1 MKTIKAKD
9 FEKKFDNGEDVSE
22 YIDFSKGKRLNREIQ
37 KVNVDM
43 PKWMVRALD
52 KKASRLNISRQAV
65 IKTMLAHDLDEGKM
79 RVH

>member
-65 IKTMLAHDLDEGKM
+65 IKTMLAHDLD
-79 RVH
+79 